1 MRPRPVIPSKTY
13 MFTRRCSERR
23 FFLRPDSLV
32 TNAFWYC
39 LGWAA
44 EKHGMI
50 LHAAVALS
58 NHVHVV
64 ATDPHGVYP
73 DFLRDFHGLLARVVN
88 ATRGR
93 WEHFWDANQPSAVLL
108 EDQAAQLDK
117 VVYTLTNPVGLVER
131 AADWPGA
138 TSLHAVLSGT
148 TVVAKRPEHFF
159 RTEDAGGAMPATVEV
174 TFSPPPAFSELPI
187 GDYRSPV
194 TERVDSV
201 ETEAAAARRT
211 TRTTVLGRRRILA
224 QRWFD
229 KPSDAEPRRQLSPN
243 VACRDKWLR
252 IERLQLNKRFQEIY
266 RAARHAF
273 RAGFEAIFPRGTW
286 LMRFR
291 APVQVSS
298 A

>member
-1 MRPRPVIPSKTY
+1 MGPMRPRPVIPSRTY
-13 MFTRRCSERR
+13 MFTRRCSER
-23 FFLRPDSLV
+23 RPDSLV

-44 EKHGMI
+44 DKHGMI

-117 VVYTLTNPVGLVER
+117 VVYTLTNPVGLVEK

-159 RTEDAGGAMPATVEV
+159 RTEDTGGAMPATVEV
-174 TFSPPPAFSELPI
+174 AFSPPPAFSELPI
-187 GDYRSPV
+187 RDFRSRV

-201 ETEAAAARRT
+201 ETEATAARQT

-252 IERLQLNKRFQEIY
+252 IERLQMNKRFQELY

-273 RAGFEAIFPRGTW
+273 RAGLEAIFPRGTW

-291 APVQVSS
+291 APVRVSS

>member
-1 MRPRPVIPSKTY
+1 

-23 FFLRPDSLV
+23 FFLRPDPLV

-50 LHAAVALS
+50 LHAAVAMS

-64 ATDPHGVYP
+64 ASDPRGVYP
-73 DFLRDFHGLLARVVN
+73 DFLRDFNGLLARVVN
-88 ATRGR
+88 AARGR
-93 WEHFWDANQPSAVLL
+93 WEHFWDSNQASVVLL
-108 EDQAAQLDK
+108 EDEAAQLDK
-117 VVYTLTNPVGLVER
+117 VVYTLTNPVGLVDS

-138 TSLHAVLSGT
+138 TALPAVLSGT

-159 RTEDAGGAMPATVEV
+159 RTQDDGGGMPATVELC
-174 TFSPPPAFSELPI
+174 FLPPPSLSALPRR
-187 GDYRSPV
+187 DYSSLIKEHV
-194 TERVDSV
+194 DRV
-201 ETEAAAARRT
+201 EAEAAVARRGA
-211 TRTTVLGRRRILA
+211 RTAVLGKRRILA
-224 QRWFD
+224 QRWND
-229 KPSDAEPRRQLSPN
+229 KPSDAEPRRELSPS
-243 VACRDKWLR
+243 VACRDQWLR

-266 RAARHAF
+266 RDARDAF
-273 RAGFEAIFPRGTW
+273 RAGLEAIFPCGTW